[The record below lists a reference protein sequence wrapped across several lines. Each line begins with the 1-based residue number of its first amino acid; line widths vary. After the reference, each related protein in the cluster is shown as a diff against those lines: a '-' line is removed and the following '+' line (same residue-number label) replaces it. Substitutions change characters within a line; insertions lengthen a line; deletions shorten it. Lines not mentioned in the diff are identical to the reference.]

1 MVGGLWRG
9 LRWLQGQLED
19 WSAPERSRVQIVS
32 ELWRLPGVS
41 KPKVRHMNLT
51 IVRAAA
57 SGAQRRRS
65 A

>member
-9 LRWLQGQLED
+9 LRWLQGQIEE

-32 ELWRLPGVS
+32 ELWRLPSVS
-41 KPKVRHMNLT
+41 KPKVRYMNLT
-51 IVRAAA
+51 IVRAEA
-57 SGAQRRRS
+57 SGAPQRRS